1 MTPLAFDP
9 TTIVSSAIDT
19 LSGTLSG
26 VAGPALALGAGV
38 LALGFGWRLVKRFI
52 D

>member
-1 MTPLAFDP
+1 MAGFDP

-19 LSGTLSG
+19 LSSTLSG

-38 LALGFGWRLVKRFI
+38 LALGFGWRLVKRFV

>member
-1 MTPLAFDP
+1 MTPTGFDP
-9 TTIVSSAIDT
+9 TGIVSDAITT